1 MALAF
6 VTFLGGCA
14 GGDQDAYRIG
24 LLTDCV
30 GIYRTLEDAE
40 LSGAQLPL
48 IARGA
53 ELVGSRPGDGITTAR
68 VADRPVEIVRGC
80 TETGEF
86 TTMFEQVRRLVER
99 ELVQAVVGGALGID
113 ALGLRQVAHLYPDVT
128 FVALPNGAREATLRR
143 HPPNLYRVA
152 GDHGQVVA
160 GLGTYAYRDLGWRN
174 AAVVSLNWDAGWGS
188 TAAFVAEFCSLG
200 GTVTSQNRLDV
211 IDPSGGD
218 ADRVPTGVDG
228 VAVLTTPFFGT
239 QRGLVRRLAARFGSD
254 RILLGPSVLGEPAAA
269 RAANGA
275 IGASRY
281 PPNDDPEMAAYLTSY
296 RSAFPGLPAELAGN
310 ELVIATRNAVEAL
323 LQSLES
329 VDGNL
334 RELETALLGSPVRMD
349 ENGQAIVSARLVR
362 VSGESTLQPIR
373 TIRDVDQS
381 IGGLLDPQHRPGA
394 FDEPCRSATPP
405 PWAR

>member
-6 VTFLGGCA
+6 VAFLGGCA
-14 GGDQDAYRIG
+14 GDEDDAYRIG

-53 ELVGSRPGDGITTAR
+53 ELVGSRPGDGITTVR
-68 VADRPVEIVRGC
+68 FADRSIEIVRGC

-99 ELVQAVVGGALGID
+99 ERVHAVVGGALGID

-128 FVALPNGAREATLRR
+128 FVALPDGAREATLRR
-143 HPPNLYRVA
+143 RPLNLYRFA

-160 GLGTYAYRDLGWRN
+160 GLGTYAYRDLGWRS

-188 TAAFVAEFCSLG
+188 TAAFVAEFCALG
-200 GTVTSQNRLDV
+200 GTVTTQNRLDF

-218 ADRVPTGVDG
+218 ADRIPTGVDG

-239 QRGLVRRLAARFGSD
+239 QRGLVRRLVGRFGSD
-254 RILLGPSVLGEPAAA
+254 RIVLGPSVLGERAAA
-269 RAANGA
+269 GAANGA

-281 PPNDDPEMAAYLTSY
+281 PPDDEPEMAAYLSSY
-296 RSAFPGLPAELAGN
+296 RSAFPGLPRELAGN
-310 ELVIATRNAVEAL
+310 EFVIATRNAVEAL
-323 LQSLES
+323 LRALEEA
-329 VDGNL
+329 DGSL
-334 RELETALLGSPVRMD
+334 RELETELLGSPVRID
-349 ENGQAIVSARLVR
+349 ENGQAIISTTLVR
-362 VSGESTLQPIR
+362 VGRKSTLQPIR

-381 IGGLLDPQHRPGA
+381 IGGLLDQGYRPGA
-394 FDEPCRSATPP
+394 FDEPCRRATPP